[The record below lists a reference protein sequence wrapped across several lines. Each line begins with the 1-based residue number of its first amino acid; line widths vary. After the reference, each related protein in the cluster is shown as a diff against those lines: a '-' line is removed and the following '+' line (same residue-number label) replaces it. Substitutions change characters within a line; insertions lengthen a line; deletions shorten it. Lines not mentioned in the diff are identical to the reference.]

1 MILGRRCRRL
11 CGAAHAIALRLLIL
25 QQALSPRTITHYWRL
40 LVVVVVV
47 LLQFISDLTTHQTR
61 DLADLA

>member
-40 LVVVVVV
+40 LVV
-47 LLQFISDLTTHQTR
+47 LLHFISDLTSYTPDKTLR
-61 DLADLA
+61 NLAL